1 MTVLMLSCWL
11 ACHLERSM
19 IKALKSAETTKTAK
33 YGGFYYVIRQFNYLK
48 LPIFKIF
55 VDFFY
60 AALETS
66 CPPVLLLG

>member
-19 IKALKSAETTKTAK
+19 IKALKSAETTKSAK
-33 YGGFYYVIRQFNYLK
+33 YGEFYYVIRQYNYLK
-48 LPIFKIF
+48 LPILKNF

-60 AALETS
+60 TAPETS
-66 CPPVLLLG
+66 CSPVLLLD